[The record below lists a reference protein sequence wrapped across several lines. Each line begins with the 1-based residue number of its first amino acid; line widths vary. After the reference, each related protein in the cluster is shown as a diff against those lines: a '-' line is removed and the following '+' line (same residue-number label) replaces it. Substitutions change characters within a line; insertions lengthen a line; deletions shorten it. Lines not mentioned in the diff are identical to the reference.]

1 MGQKVSTVREST
13 PDTKPPKNEIVFSLE
28 KPKVSTVW
36 EFTPDTKPPKKEND
50 FSLEK
55 PKEKNEDIKPNER
68 ESPKAIQKRLGVNV
82 RRKDSEMLMETES
95 FIIDTIVIEKLKHTG
110 NFNILAETI
119 SDKLTNQYGG
129 CWSVLISKLPKSP
142 ESGYSIPY
150 VRGSNI
156 DLTYDGHLYTVFKS
170 S

>member
-28 KPKVSTVW
+28 KPKVSPVW
-36 EFTPDTKPPKKEND
+36 EFTPDTKPTKKEND

-82 RRKDSEMLMETES
+82 TRKDSGIPMEMES
-95 FIIDTIVIEKLKHTG
+95 FIIDAIVVEKLKYPG
-110 NFNILAETI
+110 NIKEIARAVNK
-119 SDKLTNQYGG
+119 KLTNQYGG